1 MTPLEKWE
9 RAQVR
14 LSKAAI
20 AEDAVRTQTPEY
32 KALQRAVAAVKRA
45 REELVAACPH
55 PPAHV
60 STYQWHHGYGKMVT
74 GDRCTLC
81 GKQRSFAGHG
91 TWSPPEAF
99 NRRDDD

>member
-20 AEDAVRTQTPEY
+20 AEDAVRTQTLEY

-45 REELVAACPH
+45 REELVAECPH

-60 STYQWHHGYGKMVT
+60 AQFRWEHDNGYGRQHWRE
-74 GDRCTLC
+74 GLRCTLC
-81 GKQRSFAGHG
+81 GKESRWAPHG
-91 TWSPPEAF
+91 TWSRPT
-99 NRRDDD
+99 